1 MEGTVHTMEDT
12 MEPPIAAEAETSHNV
27 ATRAPRTH
35 DSQDSQPLPTD
46 SMVTVPLSE
55 TDGTHTIEHEEHDAE
70 EELATLQRPDITI
83 DDEELSSRPT
93 SSELL
98 SAIREPDSRECSPR
112 SSMMDNPTIS
122 LAHELEEED
131 TPVTP
136 TMGDRPRSNSGG
148 SNESAHVDWAELEK
162 AEEQEPEGAGQDNV
176 TFLSSRSLFIC

>member
-1 MEGTVHTMEDT
+1 MEATT
-12 MEPPIAAEAETSHNV
+12 EPQTAVETSHDV
-27 ATRAPRTH
+27 PTRAPRTH

-55 TDGTHTIEHEEHDAE
+55 TDGTHTTEQEEHDAE
-70 EELATLQRPDITI
+70 EELATLQQPDITV
-83 DDEELSSRPT
+83 DDEQLSSRPT
-93 SSELL
+93 SSELM
-98 SAIREPDSRECSPR
+98 SAIREPDSRDGSPR
-112 SSMMDNPTIS
+112 SSVMDNPTIS
-122 LAHELEEED
+122 LAQELEEED

-176 TFLSSRSLFIC
+176 RCLP